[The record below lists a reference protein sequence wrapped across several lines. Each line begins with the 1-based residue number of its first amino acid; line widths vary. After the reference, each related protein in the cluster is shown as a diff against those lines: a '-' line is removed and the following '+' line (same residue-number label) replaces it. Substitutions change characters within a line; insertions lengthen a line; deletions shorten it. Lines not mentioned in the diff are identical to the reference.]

1 MDSCKFYKITIL
13 AMELYLK
20 NSLDEQSL
28 TDIID
33 RVCLEKTFKNE
44 DIYQE
49 TQLIKYLFTIKKYYE
64 IEKFCDEFI
73 AFIFKIP
80 CNSKKTQA
88 DIGLIAE
95 TLEKINEKIKFRIHS
110 QVDIHI
116 YTLLKLNYIEG
127 LNDNNI
133 SFILENSSYIDNAI
147 GIDLAES
154 FACEQYSFFDNSYN
168 LADQSDEPREI
179 LSKHNQKIKSII
191 QETINFLI
199 TEYYSTT
206 TLKRFINSFNQIL
219 ENINLETEDKR
230 SLYYFFSLKMQYY
243 FKQARKNWQKKKI
256 KAKKDV
262 KTYNLS
268 LDYK

>member
-1 MDSCKFYKITIL
+1 MDSYKFYKVITL

-28 TDIID
+28 KNIIN

-49 TQLIKYLFTIKKYYE
+49 TKVIKYLFSIKKYYE

-116 YTLLKLNYIEG
+116 YTLLKLNYIEE
-127 LNDNNI
+127 LNDNII
-133 SFILENSSYIDNAI
+133 SIILENSSYMDNAI

-154 FACEQYSFFDNSYN
+154 YAYEQYSFFDNSYKSN
-168 LADQSDEPREI
+168 DESDQPREI
-179 LSKHNQKIKSII
+179 LSKNNEEIKSNIK
-191 QETINFLI
+191 EKINSLI
-199 TEYYSTT
+199 VEYYNAT
-206 TLKRFINSFNQIL
+206 TLKKFINSFNQIL
-219 ENINLETEDKR
+219 ENINLKIEDKR
-230 SLYYFFSLKMQYY
+230 IISYLFNLKMQYY
-243 FKQARKNWQKKKI
+243 FKQARKNWSNKKKE
-256 KAKKDV
+256 AKKDI
-262 KTYNLS
+262 KSYTLP
-268 LDYK
+268 LDFK